1 MLHPSAEIRV
11 ETHPPSSVRILAGG
25 LADEL
30 EARGA
35 APHAIDYVVADA
47 HVLSLHLDALGPL
60 ASLPRTE
67 LAPGEASKSM
77 AGLEALLSDFAAAGL
92 DRRSRVL
99 AFGGG
104 VTSDLAGLA
113 AALYMR
119 GIAYV
124 TAPTTLL
131 AQVDASVGG
140 KTAVNLPAGKNLVG
154 AFHQPEQVLIDTRLL
169 ATLPTDEWRS
179 GLGEVLKAALLG
191 ARLADGTLLFE
202 LLEGR
207 YRTRFIATHLTVPN
221 LVRHRQVCG
230 DEPGS
235 VPPLSQIV
243 HACVAHKAAIVTADF
258 TEHGPREQLNLG
270 HTFAHAIEHVAGFGR
285 VPHGVAVATGLALA
299 LDLAAREG
307 RLEDPDLPTR
317 SASLARKL
325 GLPASLAE
333 LEAELGLPFDP
344 AALEAA
350 MRRDKKAR
358 DGAPRFVLPI
368 ALGRW
373 CATEVEGPAVRRG

>member
-1 MLHPSAEIRV
+1 
-11 ETHPPSSVRILAGG
+11 
-25 LADEL
+25 
-30 EARGA
+30 
-35 APHAIDYVVADA
+35 
-47 HVLSLHLDALGPL
+47 PL

-67 LAPGEASKSM
+67 LTPGEASKSM
-77 AGLEALLSDFAAAGL
+77 AGLEALLSDFAEAGL

-113 AALYMR
+113 AALFMR

-169 ATLPTDEWRS
+169 ATLSTEEWRS
-179 GLGEVLKAALLG
+179 GLGEALKAALLG
-191 ARLADGTLLFE
+191 ARLADGRLLFE
-202 LLEGR
+202 LLESHAADFAARGVATDVA
-207 YRTRFIATHLTVPN
+207 TRDIAL
-221 LVRHRQVCG
+221 
-230 DEPGS
+230 
-235 VPPLSQIV
+235 LSQIV

-258 TEHGPREQLNLG
+258 TERGPREQLNLG
-270 HTFAHAIEHVAGFGR
+270 HTFAHAIEHVARFGR

-299 LDLAAREG
+299 LDLAASEG

-317 SASLARKL
+317 TASLARKL
-325 GLPASLAE
+325 GLPASLAD
-333 LEAELGLPFDP
+333 LEAELGSPFD
-344 AALEAA
+344 ATALEAA

-373 CATEVEGPAVRRG
+373 CATEVEGPPVRR

>member
-1 MLHPSAEIRV
+1 MTHPSPEIRV
-11 ETHPPSSVRILAGG
+11 ETDPPSSVRILAGG

-30 EARGA
+30 AARC
-35 APHAIDYVVADA
+35 APPRSIDYVVADA
-47 HVLSLHLDALGPL
+47 HVLSLHASALGPL
-60 ASLPRTE
+60 ARVPRTVI
-67 LAPGEASKSM
+67 APGEASKSM

-92 DRRSRVL
+92 DRHSRIL

-113 AALYMR
+113 AALFMR

-154 AFHQPEQVLIDTRLL
+154 AFHQPEKVLIDTRLL
-169 ATLPTDEWRS
+169 ATLLTAEWRS
-179 GLGEVLKAALLG
+179 GWGEVLKAALLG
-191 ARLADGTLLFE
+191 ARLPDGTLLFE
-202 LLEGR
+202 LLESR
-207 YRTRFIATHLTVPN
+207 PASDFAAREAASELTARDPE
-221 LVRHRQVCG
+221 L
-230 DEPGS
+230 
-235 VPPLSQIV
+235 LSQIV

-258 TEHGPREQLNLG
+258 TERGPREQLNLG
-270 HTFAHAIEHVAGFGR
+270 HTFAHAIEHVASFGR

-307 RLEDPDLPTR
+307 RLEDHSLPTR
-317 SASLARKL
+317 TANLARKL
-325 GLPASLAE
+325 GLPASLAD
-333 LEAELGLPFDP
+333 LEAELGHAFDP
-344 AALEAA
+344 DALEAA

-358 DGAPRFVLPI
+358 DGTPRCILPI

-373 CATEVEGPAVRRG
+373 CATEVEGPLLLR